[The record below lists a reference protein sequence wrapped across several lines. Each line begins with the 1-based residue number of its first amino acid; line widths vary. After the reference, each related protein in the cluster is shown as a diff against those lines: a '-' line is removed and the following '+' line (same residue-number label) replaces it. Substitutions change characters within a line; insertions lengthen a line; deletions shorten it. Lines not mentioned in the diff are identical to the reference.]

1 VKPHV
6 RYLENAVLAAMPHR
20 ALLKSSKWQPTT
32 AGSSEETRSPG
43 TAGEGLDT
51 IQAFDKR
58 EELVLEPTLPS
69 NSDSETPVNQDSE
82 ERSSCEV
89 CGNVIT
95 LVCEDLKSQTYP
107 MTQYHSYRLSEVES
121 KAANGCPDCVVIS
134 NIAKSY
140 NFDVK
145 FHLSVGC
152 EYYDYPRR
160 VRLSNSSIGFVYL
173 YRTDGEFSFYMIHV

>member
-95 LVCEDLKSQTYP
+95 LACEDLKSQTYP
-107 MTQYHSYRLSEVES
+107 MTQHPSYNLSEVES
-121 KAANGCPDCVVIS
+121 KAAKGCPDCIVIF
-134 NIAKSY
+134 NVAKAY
-140 NFDVK
+140 NLDANFQLWIYCD
-145 FHLSVGC
+145 HDRDPNTIIMGTPPG
-152 EYYDYPRR
+152 EIY
-160 VRLSNSSIGFVYL
+160 YL
-173 YRTDGEFSFYMIHV
+173 YRADGEFLPI

>member
-1 VKPHV
+1 M
-6 RYLENAVLAAMPHR
+6 RRR
-20 ALLKSSKWQPTT
+20 ALHKSSQWASTT
-32 AGSSEETRSPG
+32 TESSGETRSPG

-51 IQAFDKR
+51 IQAFDER
-58 EELVLEPTLPS
+58 EEPVLEPTMPS
-69 NSDSETPVNQDSE
+69 NSDSETPVKDSE

-121 KAANGCPDCVVIS
+121 KAANGCPDCAVIS